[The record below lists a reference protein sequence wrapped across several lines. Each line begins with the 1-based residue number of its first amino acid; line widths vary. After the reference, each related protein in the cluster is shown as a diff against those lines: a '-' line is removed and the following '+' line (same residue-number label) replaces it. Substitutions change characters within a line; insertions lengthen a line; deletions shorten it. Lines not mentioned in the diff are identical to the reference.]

1 MRESLECGMRRKN
14 GSVSLYVYVYVYTR
28 IYIYI
33 YIYIH
38 THTRIKRENES
49 CNCVDRDE
57 RMNRRAEREARE
69 PRRKTE
75 PPAN

>member
-33 YIYIH
+33 Y

>member
-33 YIYIH
+33 Y

-57 RMNRRAEREARE
+57 RMNRRAEREVRE

>member
-33 YIYIH
+33 H
-38 THTRIKRENES
+38 THAYKAGERI
-49 CNCVDRDE
+49 V
-57 RMNRRAEREARE
+57 
-69 PRRKTE
+69 
-75 PPAN
+75 

>member
-33 YIYIH
+33 H
-38 THTRIKRENES
+38 AHTRIKRENES

>member
-14 GSVSLYVYVYVYTR
+14 GSMSFYVYVYVYTR
-28 IYIYI
+28 IYIYV
-33 YIYIH
+33 YI
-38 THTRIKRENES
+38 HTRIKRENES